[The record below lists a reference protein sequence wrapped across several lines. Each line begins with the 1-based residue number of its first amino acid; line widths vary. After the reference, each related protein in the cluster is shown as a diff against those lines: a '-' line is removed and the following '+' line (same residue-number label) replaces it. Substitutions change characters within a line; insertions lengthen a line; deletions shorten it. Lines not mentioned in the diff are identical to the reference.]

1 MKLVVRSTFRLALMA
16 LALTLLAF
24 ETAQTAPAQEQA
36 ASSDILSKD
45 AVLRDPEIPALGNP
59 KGDITIVE
67 YFDYQCPYCKKISP
81 VLDQVLKEDANVR
94 LVLKDWPIL
103 GDPSGYAARL
113 VLATKYQNK
122 YEAAHRALIVK
133 VGRLTEAVIDE
144 TLTQAGVDVAK
155 AKSDLASNKASI
167 DALLKRNNEQAEGL
181 GFNGTPAFIV
191 GTFRVPGG
199 LTAEQF
205 KLAISDARKAAKP
218 GEKGK

>member
-1 MKLVVRSTFRLALMA
+1 MDDVMVSRRTCLGLVA
-16 LALTLLAF
+16 AF
-24 ETAQTAPAQEQA
+24 AGTVLGWQPARAAP
-36 ASSDILSKD
+36 DDDNVLSKN
-45 AVLRDPEIPALGNP
+45 AVLRDADIPVMGNP
-59 KGDITIVE
+59 QGDITIVE
-67 YFDYQCPYCKKISP
+67 YFDYQCPFCKKISP
-81 VLDQVLKEDANVR
+81 VLDQVISEDKKVR

-144 TLTQAGVDVAK
+144 TLTQAGVDVTKAK
-155 AKSDLASNKASI
+155 ADLAANKAAI
-167 DALLKRNNEQAEGL
+167 EALLKRNNEQAEAF
-181 GFNGTPAFIV
+181 GFRGTPAFVV

-205 KLAISDARKAAKP
+205 KLAIADARAAAKNE
-218 GEKGK
+218 GTKAK